1 MKGFTGFLIG
11 PNITFKLAACWAL
24 RCTAA
29 HTNFS
34 FALKLHKTFSMF
46 AGARCLLK
54 QLKQQQWKIHME
66 TGSLQ
71 NEDLVPPSNDIK

>member
-54 QLKQQQWKIHME
+54 QLHME